1 MTPGVGPRDITVD
14 LDVEVQSATELEM
27 QVAVARVPGIRVD
40 ETLEVTL
47 DGDPVAPE
55 ELVDP
60 VGGRI
65 HRMQLSPGRLRVAYR
80 AAVEDA
86 GSPAPVGPHD
96 RSVYLRPSRYAES
109 DRFLA
114 LVGSQFD
121 LTRTPGQLVDD
132 VVSFVSSRLRY
143 VPGVS
148 DVNDSAIDTLLDG
161 AGVCRDY
168 AHLTIAILRALGIP
182 ARLAAVYAPG
192 LSPMDF
198 HAVVEAIVEGEWIV
212 VDATHL
218 APRQSLIRIAT
229 GRDAADTAFL
239 DSHGGSILLRSYG
252 ILATVRG
259 ALPID
264 HGSERI
270 RLA

>member
-1 MTPGVGPRDITVD
+1 MTARDIRVT
-14 LDVEVQSATELEM
+14 LDIEVQTPSELEM
-27 QVAVARVPGIRVD
+27 QIAVAHVPGIEVD
-40 ETLEVTL
+40 ETLDVTL
-47 DGDPVAPE
+47 DGARVDVE
-55 ELVDP
+55 ELVDAL
-60 VGGRI
+60 GGRI
-65 HRMQLSPGRLRVAYR
+65 HRMQLGTGELRVAYR
-80 AAVEDA
+80 AAVEDP
-86 GSPAPVGPHD
+86 GTPVAVAPHD

-121 LTRTPGQLVDD
+121 RGRTPAELVDD
-132 VVSFVSSRLRY
+132 VVAFVASRLRY

-198 HAVVEAIVEGEWIV
+198 HAVVEAIVDDEWIV
-212 VDATHL
+212 VDATRL
-218 APRQSLIRIAT
+218 APRQTLVRIAT

-239 DSHGGSILLRSYG
+239 DNHGGSILLRSYG
-252 ILATVRG
+252 ILATARG
-259 ALPID
+259 SLPVD
-264 HGSERI
+264 DGTQRL

>member
-1 MTPGVGPRDITVD
+1 MTPRDISVS
-14 LDVEVQSATELEM
+14 LDIEVQSATELEM
-27 QVAVARVPGIRVD
+27 QIAVARVPGIRVD
-40 ETLEVTL
+40 ESLAVAL
-47 DGDPVAPE
+47 DGEPVEYE

-65 HRMQLSPGRLRVAYR
+65 HRLKLRPGRLEVAYR
-80 AAVEDA
+80 AEVEHA
-86 GSPAPVGPHD
+86 GSPVPVAPHD

-109 DRFLA
+109 DRFFA

-121 LTRTPGQLVDD
+121 TARPIADLVDD
-132 VVSFVSSRLRY
+132 VVAFVASRLRY

-198 HAVVEAIVEGEWIV
+198 HAVVEALVDDEWIV
-212 VDATHL
+212 VDATRL
-218 APRQSLIRIAT
+218 APRQSLVRIAT

-239 DSHGGSILLRSYG
+239 DSHGGSILLNSYG
-252 ILATVRG
+252 ILATARG
-259 ALPID
+259 ELPVD
-264 HGSERI
+264 DGRARV

>member
-1 MTPGVGPRDITVD
+1 MTAAARDISVG
-14 LDVEVQSATELEM
+14 LDIEVQTPTELEM
-27 QVAVARVPGIRVD
+27 QIAVARVPGIRLD
-40 ETLEVTL
+40 EELAVTL
-47 DGDPVAPE
+47 DGEPVELE

-60 VGGRI
+60 LGARI
-65 HRMQLSPGRLRVAYR
+65 HRMQLTPGDLEVSYR
-80 AAVEDA
+80 AAVETA
-86 GSPAPVGPHD
+86 GGATPVTPHD

-109 DRFLA
+109 DRFFA

-121 LTRTPGQLVDD
+121 RSLPAAELARE
-132 VVSFVSSRLRY
+132 VVGFVASRLRY

-168 AHLTIAILRALGIP
+168 AHLTIAILRALNIP

-198 HAVVEAIVEGEWIV
+198 HAVAEALIDGEWV
-212 VDATHL
+212 VLDATRL
-218 APRQSLIRIAT
+218 APRQSLVRIAT

-239 DSHGGSILLRSYG
+239 DNHGGSILLRSYR

-259 ALPID
+259 DLAVDDGAGLVRLP
-264 HGSERI
+264 
-270 RLA
+270 

>member
-1 MTPGVGPRDITVD
+1 VSARDIAVS
-14 LDVEVQSATELEM
+14 LEVEVQTATELEM
-27 QVAVARVPGIRVD
+27 QIAVARTPGLALQ

-47 DGDPVAPE
+47 DGEPVDAE
-55 ELVDP
+55 ELLDAR
-60 VGGRI
+60 GGRI
-65 HRMQLSPGRLRVAYR
+65 HRLQLAPGELSIAYR
-80 AAVEDA
+80 AAVEGE
-86 GSPAPVGPHD
+86 GSPQAVQPRD

-109 DRFLA
+109 DRFFA

-121 LTRTPGQLVDD
+121 PTRTPAELVDD
-132 VVSFVSSRLRY
+132 AVSFVSSRLRY

-168 AHLTIAILRALGIP
+168 AHLTIAILRALGVP

-198 HAVVEAIVEGEWIV
+198 HAVVEALADDEWIV
-212 VDATHL
+212 VDPTRL
-218 APRQSLIRIAT
+218 APRQSLVRIAT

-239 DSHGGSILLRSYG
+239 DSHGGSILLRSYD

-259 ALPID
+259 DLPVD
-264 HGSERI
+264 DLGARV
-270 RLA
+270 RLP

>member
-1 MTPGVGPRDITVD
+1 MTAPRDISVG
-14 LDVEVQSATELEM
+14 LDIDVQTPTELDM
-27 QVAVARVPGIRVD
+27 QIAVARVPGIG
-40 ETLEVTL
+40 LEEELTVTL
-47 DGDPVAPE
+47 DGEPIEVE
-55 ELVDP
+55 EMVDP
-60 VGGRI
+60 VGARI
-65 HRMQLSPGRLRVAYR
+65 HRLQLQPGRLDIAYT
-80 AAVEDA
+80 AAVETPGDTTP
-86 GSPAPVGPHD
+86 GTSFD
-96 RSVYLRPSRYAES
+96 RSLYLRPSRYAES

-121 LTRTPGQLVDD
+121 RSRPAAELVGD
-132 VVSFVSSRLRY
+132 VRDFVSSRLRY

-168 AHLTIAILRALGIP
+168 AHLTIAILRALNIP

-198 HAVVEAIVEGEWIV
+198 HAVAEALVDGEWVV
-212 VDATHL
+212 VDSTGL
-218 APRQSLIRIAT
+218 APRQTLVRIAT

-239 DSHGGSILLRSYG
+239 DSHGGSIRLRSYSV
-252 ILATVRG
+252 LATVRG
-259 ALPID
+259 DLPVD
-264 HGSERI
+264 DGAEPV

>member
-1 MTPGVGPRDITVD
+1 MIARDIRVS
-14 LDVEVQSATELEM
+14 LDIEVQSASELEM
-27 QVAVARVPGIRVD
+27 QIAVARVPGIRMD
-40 ETLEVTL
+40 ETLEITL
-47 DGDPVAPE
+47 DGEPIEAE

-65 HRMQLSPGRLRVAYR
+65 HRLQLRPGDLAVSYRV
-80 AAVEDA
+80 AVEDA
-86 GSPAPVGPHD
+86 GSPVPVVPHD

-109 DRFLA
+109 DRFFA

-121 LTRTPGQLVDD
+121 LARTPAQLVGD
-132 VVSFVSSRLRY
+132 VVDFVSSRLRY
-143 VPGVS
+143 VPGIS
-148 DVNDSAIDTLLDG
+148 DVNDSAVDTLLDG

-168 AHLTIAILRALGIP
+168 AHLTIAVLRALGIP

-198 HAVVEAIVEGEWIV
+198 HAVVEALVEDEWIV
-212 VDATHL
+212 VDATRL
-218 APRQSLIRIAT
+218 APRQSLVRIAT

-239 DSHGGSILLRSYG
+239 DNHGGSILLRSYD

-259 ALPID
+259 ALPAD
-264 HGSERI
+264 DGAQRVA
-270 RLA
+270 LA